1 MGFFFLL
8 LTCVLFRP
16 TVLIYEH
23 LYPLCIFQLFLKE
36 IIFLST
42 ILLNVV
48 IVITSTVIQVDFNY
62 EEVGFKF
69 NGKIKFIKKLLV
81 IPALIT

>member
-1 MGFFFLL
+1 MSIYIHYAFFNCFLKKSFFL
-8 LTCVLFRP
+8 
-16 TVLIYEH
+16 I
-23 LYPLCIFQLFLKE
+23 
-36 IIFLST
+36 T

-48 IVITSTVIQVDFNY
+48 IVITSTVIQVDYNY